1 MRRHVTS
8 ACRLTLLY
16 ITPERAEN
24 YILAYYSVFFS
35 HSGVL
40 LPPNKP
46 YYSHGKDSETE
57 TIANPSL
64 QTERLV

>member
-24 YILAYYSVFFS
+24 YILAYYSVFFTQQRAS
-35 HSGVL
+35 S
-40 LPPNKP
+40 
-46 YYSHGKDSETE
+46 TE
-57 TIANPSL
+57 QTIL
-64 QTERLV
+64 

>member
-24 YILAYYSVFFS
+24 YILAYYYVFF
-35 HSGVL
+35 HTVACFFHQT
-40 LPPNKP
+40 NHIIATAKTAKP
-46 YYSHGKDSETE
+46 R
-57 TIANPSL
+57 P
-64 QTERLV
+64 